1 MSDSEGE
8 IPPPSLAATRSRR
21 ENAGRKSAK
30 TASKFAALK
39 ASREGGR
46 KMNYE
51 EEEVNSRSV
60 FNL

>member
-1 MSDSEGE
+1 MSDCEGE
-8 IPPPSLAATRSRR
+8 VPPPSLAATRSRR
-21 ENAGRKSAK
+21 DNAGKKSAK

-51 EEEVNSRSV
+51 EEEVKSRSV

>member
-1 MSDSEGE
+1 MSDCEGE
-8 IPPPSLAATRSRR
+8 APPPSLAATRSRR
-21 ENAGRKSAK
+21 ENAGQKSAK

-51 EEEVNSRSV
+51 EEEVNLISV
-60 FNL
+60 F

>member
-8 IPPPSLAATRSRR
+8 VPPPSLAATRSRR
-21 ENAGRKSAK
+21 DNAGKKSAK

-51 EEEVNSRSV
+51 DEEVKSRSV

>member
-1 MSDSEGE
+1 MSDCEGE
-8 IPPPSLAATRSRR
+8 VPPPSLAATRSRR
-21 ENAGRKSAK
+21 ENAGKKSAK

-51 EEEVNSRSV
+51 EEEVKSRSV
-60 FNL
+60 FDL